1 MVQEPDERLMQL
13 ENQVMILQQLAGIS
27 TSLNSQVELRPLLQ
41 HIMDVAVQIANC
53 EAASVLLWDNKNQ
66 QLVFAA
72 STTTTV
78 DADAELYGMVVPMDS
93 IAGTIYRENKIVQV
107 DDAQTDKRHY
117 EKVDKNIKFHTRSL
131 LGVPLTYKNRVI
143 GVLEALNKREMPW
156 TSEDR
161 SYLSTLAAQA
171 AVAIEN
177 AKLVTELRKVNR
189 DLHEVDKLKNDFIA
203 IASHELRTPL
213 GVIMGYAS
221 FLQEEESPS
230 AKEHAGKVLE
240 SALKLRK
247 IIEDMVN
254 LRYLKQNQT
263 DLHLENVKTS
273 GLMAMVEQELLTIM
287 DLSEHVFV
295 VNLPKEDKLLR
306 VDATRLMMA
315 LSNLMHN
322 AISFTPA
329 GGTITLEAELA
340 ARHEM
345 HIRVKDSGKG
355 IPDDQLSRIFNEF
368 YQVEDHMTRKHG
380 GLGIGLSIAR
390 AIVNAHGGRIWA
402 ESEGLGKGSSFIM
415 ALPTSEEA

>member
-1 MVQEPDERLMQL
+1 
-13 ENQVMILQQLAGIS
+13 
-27 TSLNSQVELRPLLQ
+27 
-41 HIMDVAVQIANC
+41 
-53 EAASVLLWDNKNQ
+53 
-66 QLVFAA
+66 
-72 STTTTV
+72 
-78 DADAELYGMVVPMDS
+78 MDS
-93 IAGTIYRENKIVQV
+93 IAGQIYRENKIIQV
-107 DDAQTDKRHY
+107 DDAQTDKRRY
-117 EKVDKNIKFHTRSL
+117 EKVDEKIEFQTRSL

-156 TSEDR
+156 TNDDR
-161 SYLSTLAAQA
+161 SHLSTLAAQA

-177 AKLVTELRKVNR
+177 AKLVTELRKANR

-221 FLQEEESPS
+221 FLQEEESQS

-273 GLMAMVEQELLTIM
+273 SLMNMVEQELLSIM
-287 DLSEHVFV
+287 DLSEHLFV
-295 VNLPKEDKLLR
+295 VNPPKEDKLLR

-315 LSNLMHN
+315 LTNLMHN

-329 GGTITLEAELA
+329 GGTITLEADLV

-355 IPDDQLSRIFNEF
+355 IPDDQLVKIFNEF

-402 ESEGLGKGSSFIM
+402 ESEGLGKGATFTI
-415 ALPTSEEA
+415 ALPTTDEA

>member
-156 TSEDR
+156 SSEDR

-273 GLMAMVEQELLTIM
+273 SLMNMVEQELLTIM

-295 VNLPKEDKLLR
+295 VNPPKEDKHLR

-355 IPDDQLSRIFNEF
+355 IPDDQLTRIFNEF

-402 ESEGLGKGSSFIM
+402 ESEGLGKGASFIM